1 MLARINRGFLPGSMD
16 EIFNDDF
23 LGHVSGKR
31 SVTPLVNI
39 VEDDS
44 EFRIDLAA
52 PGLSKDDFQIDVNE
66 DVLTISSEREDKDEE
81 KEGEFMRR
89 EFSYSA
95 FKRCFQLPDAVNQD
109 KIAAKQKDGILSIH
123 LPRKEE
129 EIKKG
134 PKSIEIS

>member
-1 MLARINRGFLPGSMD
+1 MLARINRGFLPGITD

-23 LGHVSGKR
+23 LGHFTGNR
-31 SVTPLVNI
+31 SAAPAVNI
-39 VEDDS
+39 VEDDH
-44 EFRIDLAA
+44 EFRIDVAA

-66 DVLTISSEREDKDEE
+66 DVLTISSEREEKDEE
-81 KEGEFMRR
+81 KDGEYMRR
-89 EFSYSA
+89 EFSYNA

-123 LPRKEE
+123 LPKKEE

-134 PKSIEIS
+134 PKSIDIS

>member
-23 LGHVSGKR
+23 LGHFSGKR
-31 SVTPLVNI
+31 PVSPAVNI

-44 EFRIDLAA
+44 EFRIDVAA

-81 KEGEFMRR
+81 RDGEFMRR
-89 EFSYSA
+89 EFSYNA
-95 FKRCFQLPDAVNQD
+95 FKRCFQLPDAINQD
-109 KIAAKQKDGILSIH
+109 KIEAKQKDGILSIH
-123 LPRKEE
+123 LPKKEE